1 MHLDGWEF
9 LMLTSLSTTIR
20 LCYESAEY
28 CARQA
33 DKQSDPGLRRDFL
46 ENERGWL
53 KLAESY
59 ALLERIGRFIDWL
72 PPDPSLP
79 H

>member
-1 MHLDGWEF
+1 
-9 LMLTSLSTTIR
+9 MLTGLSATIL
-20 LCYESAEY
+20 LCYENAEN

-33 DKQSDPGLRRDFL
+33 EKHSDPELRRAFL

-59 ALLERIGRFIDWL
+59 ALLERIGRFVDWR
-72 PPDPSLP
+72 PPDPLS
-79 H
+79 HH